1 MYRSRRIIS
10 NGNASNSILSS
21 SQITRNSEARCP
33 VRHSQTAFP
42 LQLKSYGWLDGFSA
56 NQYTKHEWKKMQ
68 NFNRVWNVDAVNR
81 LPLSYQ
87 PESRTFRSETKCQPE
102 STNTMPQSQNTDSE
116 IFITNCTINGQ
127 VLVKNLTPSLTDK
140 SKCSEGALRHRSM
153 NLTVEQF
160 TSEGQ
165 DNYHKA
171 TISNYYKNQQG
182 RNSSCRWL
190 LDINKNT
197 DIHKPGTTEEK
208 YLNCNITTPL
218 TSSFCT
224 ESTMSKRSTACF
236 DYFKAKVSHALKF
249 LKPHSENQVQR

>member
-1 MYRSRRIIS
+1 MIS
-10 NGNASNSILSS
+10 NSKGSNSILSS
-21 SQITRNSEARCP
+21 SQLTRNSEARCP
-33 VRHSQTAFP
+33 VRHSQTVFP

-56 NQYTKHEWKKMQ
+56 HHYTKHEWEEKMQ

-87 PESRTFRSETKCQPE
+87 LESRTFRSKTKCQPE

-116 IFITNCTINGQ
+116 IFITNCAINGQ
-127 VLVKNLTPSLTDK
+127 VPVKNLTPSLKHK
-140 SKCSEGALRHRSM
+140 SKCSEGALRHRTM
-153 NLTVEQF
+153 NLTVEQL

-165 DNYHKA
+165 DNFHKA
-171 TISNYYKNQQG
+171 TIFNYYKNQQSQ
-182 RNSSCRWL
+182 NSSCRWL
-190 LDINKNT
+190 QDINKST
-197 DIHKPGTTEEK
+197 DAHKSGTTGEK

-224 ESTMSKRSTACF
+224 ESTMSKRPTACF
-236 DYFKAKVSHALKF
+236 NYFKAKVSHALKF